1 MKSKGEYEGSFGQA
15 LILARAAPP
24 QDEDGAS
31 IELLGEFGDF
41 LDGNLVLDLHLIL
54 WHRSK
59 WRLCAHKTTSFK
71 QNAKRTATSSSL
83 LAALSDLGGATK
95 QPNISQIN
103 GK

>member
-1 MKSKGEYEGSFGQA
+1 

-59 WRLCAHKTTSFK
+59 WLAAVRT
-71 QNAKRTATSSSL
+71 KRQASKYKMQSEPRPRRPCSL
-83 LAALSDLGGATK
+83 LSLILVGATK
-95 QPNISQIN
+95 QPNLSQIN
-103 GK
+103 GE